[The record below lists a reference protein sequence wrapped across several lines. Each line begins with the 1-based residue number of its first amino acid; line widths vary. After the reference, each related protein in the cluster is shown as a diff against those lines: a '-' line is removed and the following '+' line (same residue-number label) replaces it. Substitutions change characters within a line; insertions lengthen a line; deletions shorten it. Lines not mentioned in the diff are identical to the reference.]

1 MAEPVR
7 FQFSLAD
14 DDIAK
19 QLRAIPASHRSLFV
33 ELALD
38 AWFTNEQANGRN
50 RFASVVFP
58 SRQKKPSRLT
68 RFRLSLANEE
78 IVRRLR
84 AIASRHRSL
93 VVQMAILNWL
103 ESKTGRKMHALFS
116 GKDMRQAPAGIQA
129 TSCCFNPANNGHEAS
144 DAAKAQ
150 VTDTEKLMKTA
161 LEFD

>member
-19 QLRAIPASHRSLFV
+19 QLRAIPAGHRSLFV

-50 RFASVVFP
+50 RFASAVFP
-58 SRQKKPSRLT
+58 SSQKKPSRPT
-68 RFRLSLANEE
+68 RFRLSLANEN

-93 VVQMAILNWL
+93 VVQMALTNWL

-116 GKDMRQAPAGIQA
+116 GKDMRQAPAGIQPA
-129 TSCCFNPANNGHEAS
+129 PGCLNPAGNGHGAS
-144 DAAKAQ
+144 AAANAQ
-150 VTDTEKLMKTA
+150 VADTEKLMKTA

>member
-14 DDIAK
+14 DDMAK
-19 QLRAIPASHRSLFV
+19 QLRAIPAGYRSLFV

-38 AWFTNEQANGRN
+38 AWFANEQANGRN
-50 RFASVVFP
+50 RFASAVFP
-58 SRQKKPSRLT
+58 SSQKKPSRPT
-68 RFRLSLANEE
+68 RFRLSLANEN

-93 VVQMAILNWL
+93 VVQMAITNWL
-103 ESKTGRKMHALFS
+103 ESKTGRKMQALFS
-116 GKDMRQAPAGIQA
+116 GKDMRQAPVGIQP
-129 TSCCFNPANNGHEAS
+129 TPGSFNPADNGHKTS
-144 DAAKAQ
+144 DAANAQ

>member
-1 MAEPVR
+1 MAKPVR

-14 DDIAK
+14 DDTAK
-19 QLRAIPASHRSLFV
+19 QLRAIPAGHRSLFV

-38 AWFTNEQANGRN
+38 AWFANEQANGRN
-50 RFASVVFP
+50 RFASAVFP
-58 SRQKKPSRLT
+58 SRQKKPSRPT
-68 RFRLSLANEE
+68 RFRLSLANEN

-93 VVQMAILNWL
+93 VVQMAIINWM

-116 GKDMRQAPAGIQA
+116 GKDMRPAPAGIQA
-129 TSCCFNPANNGHEAS
+129 APGCLNPEDNGHGAS
-144 DAAKAQ
+144 AAANAQ
-150 VTDTEKLMKTA
+150 VSDTEKLMKTA

>member
-7 FQFSLAD
+7 FQCSLAD

-19 QLRAIPASHRSLFV
+19 QLRAIPAGYRSLFV

-38 AWFTNEQANGRN
+38 AWFANEQVNGRN

-58 SRQKKPSRLT
+58 SSQKKPSRPT
-68 RFRLSLANEE
+68 RFRLSLANKN

-93 VVQMAILNWL
+93 VVQMAIINWL

-116 GKDMRQAPAGIQA
+116 GKDMRQTPAGIQA
-129 TSCCFNPANNGHEAS
+129 TTGCFNPADNSHEVS
-144 DAAKAQ
+144 DAANAQ
-150 VTDTEKLMKTA
+150 ASDTEKLMKTA
-161 LEFD
+161 LEFS

>member
-7 FQFSLAD
+7 FQCSLAD
-14 DDIAK
+14 DDIAR
-19 QLRAIPASHRSLFV
+19 QLREIPAGYRSLFV

-38 AWFTNEQANGRN
+38 AWFANEQANGRN
-50 RFASVVFP
+50 RLASAVFP
-58 SRQKKPSRLT
+58 SSQKKPSRPT
-68 RFRLSLANEE
+68 RFRLSLANEN

-93 VVQMAILNWL
+93 VVQMALTNWL
-103 ESKTGRKMHALFS
+103 ELKTGRNMHALFS
-116 GKDMRQAPAGIQA
+116 GKDMLQAPVGIQPA
-129 TSCCFNPANNGHEAS
+129 PGRLNPADNGHEAS
-144 DAAKAQ
+144 DEENTQ

>member
-19 QLRAIPASHRSLFV
+19 QLRAIPAGHRSLFV

-38 AWFTNEQANGRN
+38 AWFANEQANGRN
-50 RFASVVFP
+50 RFTSAVFP
-58 SRQKKPSRLT
+58 SSQKKPSRPT
-68 RFRLSLANEE
+68 RFRLSLANED

-93 VVQMAILNWL
+93 VVQMAIINWM
-103 ESKTGRKMHALFS
+103 ESKIGRKMHALFS
-116 GKDMRQAPAGIQA
+116 AKDMRQAPVGIQ
-129 TSCCFNPANNGHEAS
+129 PAPGCLNSADNGHEAS
-144 DAAKAQ
+144 DAANAQ
-150 VTDTEKLMKTA
+150 ASDTEKLMKTA

>member
-1 MAEPVR
+1 MAEPLR

-19 QLRAIPASHRSLFV
+19 QLRAIPAGYRSLFV

-38 AWFTNEQANGRN
+38 AWFGNEQANGRN

-58 SRQKKPSRLT
+58 SRQKKPSRPT

-93 VVQMAILNWL
+93 VVQMAIINWM

-116 GKDMRQAPAGIQA
+116 GKDMPQAQVGIQP
-129 TSCCFNPANNGHEAS
+129 TPGCLNPADNVHEAS
-144 DAAKAQ
+144 DAENMQ
-150 VTDTEKLMKTA
+150 VSDTEKLMKTA